1 MQGIY
6 IIRCS
11 QDQEVYIG
19 SSKNIESRWWQHKW
33 LLNHHKHHNYKLQM
47 AWNAYGDESFVF
59 DILEETTE
67 LEIREQ
73 YWLDSVWPVCYNIL
87 DKAGNNFSEHNIKAM
102 LDARFAKRESYGTG
116 NTLTETQVKEIIK
129 RLNAGEPQKDIVKDY
144 NIEVNSISS
153 IKSGATWAHLNHLV
167 NKDKAD
173 DKTKRQKSKADAFVL
188 FAEGKTPRQVQDAI
202 GRSKATVCRYHQEYL
217 AKTST

>member
-19 SSKNIESRWWQHKW
+19 SSKNIESRWWHHKW
-33 LLNHHKHHNYKLQM
+33 LLNHRKHHNYKLQM

-59 DILEETTE
+59 EVLEETAE
-67 LEIREQ
+67 LETREQ

-87 DKAGNNFSEHNIKAM
+87 DRVGKNFSEENIRAM
-102 LDARFAKRESYGTG
+102 LESRFAKRESYGTG

-129 RLNAGEPQKDIVKDY
+129 RLNAGEPQKEIVKDY
-144 NIEVNSISS
+144 NIEVNSISN

-173 DKTKRQKSKADAFVL
+173 DKAKRQKSKAEAFVL

-217 AKTST
+217 AKTNS

>member
-11 QDQEVYIG
+11 QEPEVYIG
-19 SSKNIESRWWQHKW
+19 SSKNIESRWWHHKW
-33 LLNHHKHHNYKLQM
+33 LLNHCKHHNYKLQM
-47 AWNAYGDESFVF
+47 AWNAYGDESFAFEV
-59 DILEETTE
+59 LEETSD
-67 LEIREQ
+67 LENKEQ
-73 YWLDSVWPVCYNIL
+73 YWLDSVWPLCYNIL
-87 DKAGNNFSEHNIKAM
+87 DRVGKNFSEENIRAM
-102 LDARFAKRESYGTG
+102 LESRFAKRESYGTG

-144 NIEVNSISS
+144 NIEVNSISN

-173 DKTKRQKSKADAFVL
+173 DKIKRQKSKAEAFVL
-188 FAEGKTPRQVQDAI
+188 FAEGKTPRQVQDTI

-217 AKTST
+217 TKSTG